1 MIKIEEISITI
12 KRIIEREPIDSN
24 PASVTLV
31 QASALMTV
39 PIDGCLL
46 IVEMVI
52 IVAMIFKIMGAPRYV
67 RNGV

>member
-1 MIKIEEISITI
+1 MIRIEVISITI
-12 KRIIEREPIDSN
+12 KRITEREPIDFN

-52 IVAMIFKIMGAPRYV
+52 IVAMIFKIMGAPTYV